1 MPGINLLTTPYIQA
15 VGHRMSQE
23 DADRFRNDI
32 NLYGAPRRIPEG
44 LDRSL
49 VLADVKMKWNPET
62 RSFVSYGPIGIAN
75 LFRNQVNK
83 YVNGYLEIEKGKI
96 SDGFTLFLQPDA
108 NTYFYFNYRD
118 GLLQAIS
125 SSTQFNDYLVNLK
138 ADKRVTTN
146 RDTGEQYEFIIST
159 DRKVSDF
166 IRKMQSVKF

>member
-1 MPGINLLTTPYIQA
+1 M
-15 VGHRMSQE
+15 
-23 DADRFRNDI
+23 
-32 NLYGAPRRIPEG
+32 
-44 LDRSL
+44 
-49 VLADVKMKWNPET
+49 
-62 RSFVSYGPIGIAN
+62 
-75 LFRNQVNK
+75 
-83 YVNGYLEIEKGKI
+83 
-96 SDGFTLFLQPDA
+96 FLQPDA